1 MRTYRMLVV
10 DPMKRI
16 TMVEV
21 RKHQWFQHKLP
32 AYLALPP
39 EAIELQERSLDEE
52 IITEVVALNLK
63 GFTEQLIRE
72 AASNPTAAATTAHM
86 HSIKVTYELL
96 LDAKRHKL
104 RIADVVLALQDQ
116 SRTPPG
122 SGGSSV
128 PKILGLGTSPS
139 SSLGTTPMGHSFMAG
154 HAKSAGRDGH
164 GLSPL
169 AAGTTTT
176 GGSMSTT
183 AQSVHPAAGQDLP
196 SRRRRW
202 YLGIQSKKDPSHVMT
217 EVYKALLSLGC
228 SWHAVTSYRVLV
240 LHLFQVSPSSSSP
253 KQVESHKPNLSG
265 SIYPPQPP
273 TNVDSDAMEM
283 TLSNSLMDLA
293 SLNDGS
299 GTGACSC
306 MCMCVVSSIFSACAK
321 HRN

>member
-1 MRTYRMLVV
+1 
-10 DPMKRI
+10 MKRI

-63 GFTEQLIRE
+63 GFTEPLIRE
-72 AASNPTAAATTAHM
+72 AASNPTAAAATAHM

-122 SGGSSV
+122 SSGSSV

-139 SSLGTTPMGHSFMAG
+139 SLSTTPMGHSFMAG

-164 GLSPL
+164 GHGHGLSPL
-169 AAGTTTT
+169 AAGTATT

-183 AQSVHPAAGQDLP
+183 AQPAAGQDLP

-240 LHLFQVSPSSSSP
+240 LHLFQVTPPSSSSSP
-253 KQVESHKPNLSG
+253 KQGESHKPNLGVSA
-265 SIYPPQPP
+265 YPPQPP
-273 TNVDSDAMEM
+273 TTEDSDAMEL

-306 MCMCVVSSIFSACAK
+306 MCMCVVSSICSACV
-321 HRN
+321 N